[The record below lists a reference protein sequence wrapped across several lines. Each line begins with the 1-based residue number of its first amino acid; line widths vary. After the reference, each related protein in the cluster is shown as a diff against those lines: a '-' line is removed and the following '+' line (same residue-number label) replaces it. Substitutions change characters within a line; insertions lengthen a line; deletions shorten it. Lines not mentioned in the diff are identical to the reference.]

1 MNFESSRVTVT
12 VTAAGSALRMPSS
25 FALTPSITATVFSP
39 IARLMSRLTAGASP
53 SQTACVGRSV
63 ESSA

>member
-1 MNFESSRVTVT
+1 MNFESSRVTVR
-12 VTAAGSALRMPSS
+12 VTEPGSAFRMPAI
-25 FALTPSITATVFSP
+25 FALTPSMTATVFSP
-39 IARLMSRLTAGASP
+39 IARFTSRLTAGASP